1 MTGGAAR
8 ESGAPRSS
16 AWLLF
21 RVHPRAA
28 FTVIGLTAGG
38 TLAFCAYSTYM
49 QNYLA
54 NTAGFSRETAT
65 TISALALLVYLVLQ
79 PADEGSRSERAAT
92 ARRRLRQCCPNWGLP
107 QRECY
112 PADNLNSKTEPRCL
126 PRGSRD
132 VGRDVGWVKRRGGE
146 DGAAGPRG
154 QRTGLRGRQEL

>member
-79 PADEGSRSERAAT
+79 PAAGALFAREAT
-92 ARRRLRQCCPNWGLP
+92 LMSISPGRR
-107 QRECY
+107 QRH
-112 PADNLNSKTEPRCL
+112 
-126 PRGSRD
+126 
-132 VGRDVGWVKRRGGE
+132 
-146 DGAAGPRG
+146 
-154 QRTGLRGRQEL
+154 